1 MGAIT
6 DKIRGKAKQI
16 EGKLTGNRVLVEQ
29 GIAETAKGNLE
40 GAASR
45 VARKVKSAVRGVKI
59 RAKAEI
65 ARSDRGTRVR

>member
-16 EGKLTGNRVLVEQ
+16 EGKLTGNRVLVAQ
-29 GIAETAKGNLE
+29 GTAEEAKGNVE
-40 GAASR
+40 AAASR
-45 VARKVKSAVRGVKI
+45 VARKVTSAVRGVKT
-59 RAKAEI
+59 RVKAEL